1 MEKHKNK
8 LPLIAWIIFLLTAA
22 TAVLIAW
29 IGDVHRF
36 DLGISFSAY
45 VGLSVFTSVMYFFAA
60 VIMIILIVYY
70 IAKTK
75 MNLIKRIVYA
85 VILLCIFGTAFFP
98 FNLYSEKPTSLTI
111 NLHNDFAISL
121 MLATTVSFILSV
133 IFAKSKKQRVI
144 NIVSI
149 VYATVFIILYFLR
162 FSLLMQ
168 TFFIWENLF
177 IVLLLIE
184 FHSEQYAENGTK
196 DK

>member
-1 MEKHKNK
+1 MDKYKNRI
-8 LPLIAWIIFLLTAA
+8 PLIAGCIFLLTAV

-45 VGLSVFTSVMYFFAA
+45 VGLSTFTSVMYFIAV
-60 VIMIILIVYY
+60 VIMIAMIVYY

-98 FNLYSEKPTSLTI
+98 FNLYSERPTALTI

-133 IFAKSKKQRVI
+133 IFAKSKKQRII
-144 NIVSI
+144 NAVSI
-149 VYATVFIILYFLR
+149 VYAITFTILYFLR
-162 FSLLMQ
+162 FSPLLQ

-177 IVLLLIE
+177 IVLLLVE
-184 FHSEQYAENGTK
+184 FQSEQYGENGSGEK
-196 DK
+196 